1 MHVGFTFENHCKVN
15 FVKICLKTEFLLCPK
30 CFCLHKSI
38 VCVVLMFT
46 GAALHDDTVP
56 AVFEEESG
64 DPSKAEGG
72 NIHEQ
77 GEEGQPEYRHTG

>member
-1 MHVGFTFENHCKVN
+1 M
-15 FVKICLKTEFLLCPK
+15 KTEFLLPVCRNP
-30 CFCLHKSI
+30 FCLHKSS
-38 VCVVLMFT
+38 VCFVLMFT

-64 DPSKAEGG
+64 DSSEAQGG

-77 GEEGQPEYRHTG
+77 GEEG